1 MVVYTYIGM
10 WAGGG
15 YRRKACNHSSDLS
28 VYPSCASD
36 DQSQDQRCRNS
47 QGLLQPMGSS
57 PAFYSMGCP
66 GTVHCSHLGQK
77 KKWLT
82 GKVAARE
89 PFRKFEPNELAR
101 IHKRV
106 IFSRDTNYPRMAD
119 VKSLLKWEF
128 ISMGGVT
135 PYSPACYRAS
145 LA

>member
-1 MVVYTYIGM
+1 MLPTTRVRTNVAEIAKGYCNQWVPPLLFTL
-10 WAGGG
+10 WA
-15 YRRKACNHSSDLS
+15 AQALFTVPIS
-28 VYPSCASD
+28 VK
-36 DQSQDQRCRNS
+36 
-47 QGLLQPMGSS
+47 
-57 PAFYSMGCP
+57 
-66 GTVHCSHLGQK
+66 K

-135 PYSPACYRAS
+135 S
-145 LA
+145 LL